1 MEANILIFCACNLI
15 YVIFVILFI
24 VRQRRSRNDNEVEAK
39 RWNYRLGSFSRLT
52 YLMIIPIY
60 LIHPL
65 HAIQIYQGH
74 GFDYDILYL
83 FLPLFIMLIVNIM
96 AHREQNINI
105 QLHFIVLALCSISF
119 LMTMAS
125 IMDGFLITSDLWFA
139 LYVIVACSLFS
150 TAAYAFLA
158 WIVAL
163 SHRNDK

>member
-1 MEANILIFCACNLI
+1 M
-15 YVIFVILFI
+15 
-24 VRQRRSRNDNEVEAK
+24 
-39 RWNYRLGSFSRLT
+39 
-52 YLMIIPIY
+52 
-60 LIHPL
+60 
-65 HAIQIYQGH
+65 
-74 GFDYDILYL
+74 
-83 FLPLFIMLIVNIM
+83 PLFIMLIVNIM